1 VTSFLLII
9 PAISQLVV
17 NKSDLL
23 LVNAAVMQPRPDS
36 VILTLQSALDLK
48 IALPVRVEPITLNLN
63 VQDLGAQNYWGDITI
78 PGQTI
83 KGNTTL
89 GVDSQYTPIHNSST
103 WDQYVHNVVFE
114 KAAGLSVHG
123 GTNSFLGVLKSH
135 VVMDKTI
142 ISPSGFYCAF
152 NPTRILTV
160 LQRSTSSRGSASP
173 TVHSC

>member
-1 VTSFLLII
+1 MPSFLVAI

-23 LVNAAVMQPRPDS
+23 LVNAAIKEPKPDS
-36 VILTLQSALDLK
+36 FILTLQSALDLK
-48 IALPVRVEPITLNLN
+48 IALPVRIEPITLNLY
-63 VQDLGAQNYWGDITI
+63 VHDLGAQNYWGDITI

-89 GVDSQYTPIHNSST
+89 GVANHLEPIHNLST
-103 WDQYVHNVVFE
+103 WNQYVHDVVFE
-114 KAAGLSVHG
+114 KEAGLSVHG
-123 GTNSFLGVLKSH
+123 ETNSYLGVLKSH

-142 ISPSGFYCAF
+142 FSPSRFYCAF

-160 LQRSTSSRGSASP
+160 LQRSTSSRGSASLMR
-173 TVHSC
+173 HSC

>member
-1 VTSFLLII
+1 MPSFLVAI

-23 LVNAAVMQPRPDS
+23 LVNAAIKQPKPDS
-36 VILTLQSALDLK
+36 FILTLQSALDLK
-48 IALPVRVEPITLNLN
+48 IALPVRIEPITLNLY
-63 VQDLGAQNYWGDITI
+63 VHDLGAQNYWGDITI

-89 GVDSQYTPIHNSST
+89 GVANHFETIHNMST
-103 WDQYVHNVVFE
+103 WNQYVHDVVFE
-114 KAAGLSVHG
+114 KEAGLSVHG
-123 GTNSFLGVLKSH
+123 ATNSYLGVLKSH

-142 ISPSGFYCAF
+142 VSPSRFYSAF

-160 LQRSTSSRGSASP
+160 LQRSTSSRGSASL
-173 TVHSC
+173 TLHSC